1 MYLEIRR
8 TFFVFWIFLQVQG
21 TKDTAITIHHSE
33 TKDVDNAPRIETT
46 ENTAKM
52 HKMSTMRRIF
62 DLAKLRTKRS
72 ALFPAG
78 VKVCPEESL
87 KQILANLQAYYRLR
101 VCQEAVWEAY
111 RIFLD
116 RIPDTG
122 EYQQWVSTCQQ
133 ETFCLFDIGR
143 NFSSSQEHLN
153 LLQQKIKQRRFPEKT
168 DEAPTE
174 HTLMKLPGTPVLP
187 TVVTNIS
194 PGFFPLSPDDSHIH
208 EILNDSL
215 KGTKK
220 PTMDREMDF
229 TNVSESA
236 PEQKVELILSLPNQ
250 RFKAELA
257 DPRSTSYQELA
268 GKSQLQIQKVFKKLA
283 GFKELHVLGFRPRK
297 ERDGSSSTEMRLMAI
312 FTRDNAAANSPP
324 SDHLS
329 FESNKIESEVVH
341 RGTMEEDKQPEIDL
355 TTINFKKLIRRVLEE
370 EQSLD
375 MGTIQFT
382 DEFFGSS
389 PVSGTDTRLPL
400 PLTSIAKVATFS
412 PEAAFSESKLGTMS
426 RKGHDPLADIE
437 DTVLNMFHL
446 PDPDVRSARIPAV
459 TPKNPGKESKTE
471 KKRKPSIP
479 VTSVITELIGSVMS
493 PQMQRQQRQGETG
506 PGNSVSVA
514 EQDLQSERKGE
525 GWTPGSPGRGAG
537 LPHQCD
543 LRRVSGKQNTSSRT
557 WVGKKGQQQDELK
570 DSGASGFQLR
580 ENQAPPALELDPKPS
595 CKMQQILQSV
605 GSPALPVSVS
615 TVPIRESAQ
624 NGKQADV
631 SSTDSPWSPPARVSA
646 SLSETPPFSTMSS
659 IFSLTD
665 QSSMDRTSIDRLVLA
680 PEVTIPSS
688 DHSAADELALK
699 VSHSPISSDDGRL
712 GTDGQDITSDQDTM
726 DVSNTPPLLGE
737 LGLSEYVSIPD
748 HFLERTTPVPALH
761 YITTSSMTIATKGQE
776 LIVFFSLRVA
786 NMPFSNDLFNKSSL
800 EYQALEQRFMQLLVP
815 YLQSNLTGFKQ
826 LEILNFRN
834 GSVIMNSK
842 IRFAKSVPYNLMEA
856 MNGVVEDL
864 RSMAAQQLD
873 LEIDSFSL
881 NIEPDDPAGLCR
893 SIACS
898 QFSQCVENDQTE
910 DAKCHCGPEFQHQR
924 GVQDLD
930 PSLCA
935 PVEGCRAVQGQ
946 GTPCRSPDHSKN
958 QVHETNDKKFYHLQN
973 KIIKRNSES
982 LTAGVEE
989 FNQRDDWEEN

>member
-1 MYLEIRR
+1 NTLHIPHLLL
-8 TFFVFWIFLQVQG
+8 FLSWLCI
-21 TKDTAITIHHSE
+21 A
-33 TKDVDNAPRIETT
+33 
-46 ENTAKM
+46 
-52 HKMSTMRRIF
+52 
-62 DLAKLRTKRS
+62 
-72 ALFPAG
+72 
-78 VKVCPEESL
+78 
-87 KQILANLQAYYRLR
+87 

-153 LLQQKIKQRRFPEKT
+153 LLQQVSLSSR

-220 PTMDREMDF
+220 PTMVRKMELIQVF
-229 TNVSESA
+229 ISA

-297 ERDGSSSTEMRLMAI
+297 ERDGSTEMRLMAI

-382 DEFFGSS
+382 DGC
-389 PVSGTDTRLPL
+389 
-400 PLTSIAKVATFS
+400 

-426 RKGHDPLADIE
+426 RKGHDPL
-437 DTVLNMFHL
+437 
-446 PDPDVRSARIPAV
+446 
-459 TPKNPGKESKTE
+459 
-471 KKRKPSIP
+471 
-479 VTSVITELIGSVMS
+479 
-493 PQMQRQQRQGETG
+493 
-506 PGNSVSVA
+506 
-514 EQDLQSERKGE
+514 
-525 GWTPGSPGRGAG
+525 
-537 LPHQCD
+537 
-543 LRRVSGKQNTSSRT
+543 
-557 WVGKKGQQQDELK
+557 
-570 DSGASGFQLR
+570 
-580 ENQAPPALELDPKPS
+580 
-595 CKMQQILQSV
+595 
-605 GSPALPVSVS
+605 
-615 TVPIRESAQ
+615 
-624 NGKQADV
+624 DV

-924 GVQDLD
+924 GVKHTNVTHCL
-930 PSLCA
+930 
-935 PVEGCRAVQGQ
+935 
-946 GTPCRSPDHSKN
+946 TISK
-958 QVHETNDKKFYHLQN
+958 KG
-973 KIIKRNSES
+973 IIKRNSES

>member
-297 ERDGSSSTEMRLMAI
+297 ERDGSTEMRLMAI

-426 RKGHDPLADIE
+426 RKGHDPL
-437 DTVLNMFHL
+437 
-446 PDPDVRSARIPAV
+446 
-459 TPKNPGKESKTE
+459 
-471 KKRKPSIP
+471 
-479 VTSVITELIGSVMS
+479 
-493 PQMQRQQRQGETG
+493 
-506 PGNSVSVA
+506 
-514 EQDLQSERKGE
+514 
-525 GWTPGSPGRGAG
+525 
-537 LPHQCD
+537 
-543 LRRVSGKQNTSSRT
+543 
-557 WVGKKGQQQDELK
+557 
-570 DSGASGFQLR
+570 
-580 ENQAPPALELDPKPS
+580 
-595 CKMQQILQSV
+595 
-605 GSPALPVSVS
+605 
-615 TVPIRESAQ
+615 
-624 NGKQADV
+624 DV

-893 SIACS
+893 SI
-898 QFSQCVENDQTE
+898 V
-910 DAKCHCGPEFQHQR
+910 
-924 GVQDLD
+924 
-930 PSLCA
+930 
-935 PVEGCRAVQGQ
+935 
-946 GTPCRSPDHSKN
+946 
-958 QVHETNDKKFYHLQN
+958 
-973 KIIKRNSES
+973 
-982 LTAGVEE
+982 
-989 FNQRDDWEEN
+989 